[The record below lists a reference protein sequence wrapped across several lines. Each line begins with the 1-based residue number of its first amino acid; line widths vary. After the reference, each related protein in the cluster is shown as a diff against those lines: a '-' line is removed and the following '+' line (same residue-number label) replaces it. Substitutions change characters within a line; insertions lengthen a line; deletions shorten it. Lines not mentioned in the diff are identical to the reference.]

1 MTIKALNNTTAELR
15 ATFLNY
21 FKSCG
26 HEVIPSAS
34 LIPQNDPSLMFTN
47 AGMVPFKNV
56 FLGQETR
63 PYRRAATAQKVVRA
77 GGKHNDLDN
86 VGYTARHLTFFE
98 MMGNF
103 SFGDYFK
110 AEAIEFVWTLLTK
123 GFALPK
129 EKLLA
134 TIYAKDEEAASLWRR
149 IAGLSDDR
157 IIRIGTNDNFW
168 RMGDT
173 GPCGPC
179 SEIFYDHGPD
189 VWGGPPC
196 SPEEDGDRFVEIWN
210 LVFMQFFEGEDG
222 TRSSLPR
229 PSIDTGMGLERFAA
243 VMQGKQNVWETDLL
257 YGLVEATAALTHTDT
272 AGTMLPSQRVVA
284 DHLRSSA
291 FLISDGVLP
300 ARDGRGYVLRRI
312 MRRAMRHLKRLGATE
327 PMFYRLV
334 PKLVSEMGAAYPE
347 LRNYE
352 ALITETMRGEEE
364 RFIALL
370 DRGIALLDQE
380 LDKLGTG
387 AVLPGDV
394 AFKLYDT
401 YGFPLDLTQDALRER
416 HVDVD
421 VTGFETA
428 MQSQRARAR
437 AAWTGSGDK
446 ATDSIW
452 FDAVEK
458 FGATDFAGYDSE
470 KTEATIQMIVKGGD
484 IVLEAAPGDEIA
496 VILDRT
502 VFYGESGGQAGD
514 HGHLS
519 ASGID
524 IEITETQRRN
534 HDLIVHYGTVR
545 QGPVRV
551 GTSVTAEINGDRRRD
566 TRAHHSATHL
576 LHEALRRKLGA
587 HVTQKGSLNDPDRL
601 RFDFSHPQAM
611 SAAELQ
617 AVEQDVNAMIRA
629 SHPVLTREMTP
640 ESAQNEGAMALFGEK
655 YGEKVRVVSMG
666 AAETDRNAYSIELC
680 GGTHV
685 HNTGEIGVFRILS
698 ESGVAAGV
706 RRIEAMC
713 GRKAEELARQTE
725 QSLKDIAA
733 LLRVPVADAKARVQS
748 LMDERKLLERK
759 LADLQVKMA
768 SATTAA
774 DQEKIGDITFIPRYI
789 ENLPARELRNAAEN
803 AVKKQQNTVIAALS
817 NADGKGSVVI
827 GVTPDLTDK
836 VDAVSLVWAAGDV
849 MGGKGGGGSKTLA
862 QAGGPNPEKD
872 RVFAKMREILAQI

>member
-21 FKSCG
+21 FKSCD

-63 PYRRAATAQKVVRA
+63 PYQRAATAQKVVRA

-110 AEAIEFVWTLLTK
+110 AEAIEFAWTLLTK
-123 GFALPK
+123 GFDLPK
-129 EKLLA
+129 DKLLA
-134 TIYAKDEEAASLWRR
+134 TVYAEDEEAASLWRR
-149 IAGLSDDR
+149 IAGLADDK
-157 IIRIGTNDNFW
+157 IIRIPTNDNFW

-179 SEIFYDHGPD
+179 SEIFFDHGPG
-189 VWGGPPC
+189 VWGGPPG
-196 SPEEDGDRFVEIWN
+196 SAQEDGDRFVEIWN

-222 TRSSLPR
+222 TRSALPR

-243 VMQGKQNVWETDLL
+243 IMQGKQNVWETDLL
-257 YGLVEATAALTHTDT
+257 LGLVEATAELTHTMSE
-272 AGTMLPSQRVVA
+272 GLMLPSQRVVA

-291 FLISDGVLP
+291 FLISDGVMP

-312 MRRAMRHLKRLGATE
+312 MRRAMRHLKRLGARE

-347 LRNYE
+347 LCHYE
-352 ALITETMRGEEE
+352 ALISETMRGEEE

-370 DRGIALLDQE
+370 DRGVALLDNE
-380 LDKLGTG
+380 LEKLGAG
-387 AVLPGDV
+387 AALPGEI

-416 HVDVD
+416 QVDVD
-421 VTGFETA
+421 VAGFEEA
-428 MQSQRARAR
+428 MHAQRARAR
-437 AAWTGSGDK
+437 AAWTGSGDA

-452 FDAVEK
+452 FEALEK
-458 FGATDFAGYDSE
+458 FGPTEFLGYDVA
-470 KTEATIQMIVKGGD
+470 KEAARILMIVKNGV
-484 IVLEAAPGDEIA
+484 IVDEASPGDDVA
-496 VILDRT
+496 MLLDRT
-502 VFYGESGGQAGD
+502 PFYGESGGQSGD
-514 HGHLS
+514 RGRLT
-519 ASGID
+519 ASGVAVD
-524 IEITETQRRN
+524 ITETQRRN
-534 HDLIVHYGTVR
+534 HDLIVHFGTVR
-545 QGPVRV
+545 QGHLHV
-551 GTSVTAEINGDRRRD
+551 GENVSAAFDEDRRVA

-576 LHEALRRKLGA
+576 LHEVLRRKLGA

-601 RFDFSHPQAM
+601 RFDFSHPHPM
-611 SAAELQ
+611 TSEELRE
-617 AVEQDVNAMIRA
+617 VEDDVNAKIRA
-629 SHPVLTREMTP
+629 SYPVITREMSP
-640 ESAQNEGAMALFGEK
+640 KDAQNEGAMALFGEK

-666 AAETDRNAYSIELC
+666 PTETNRYAFSIELC

-685 HNTGEIGVFRILS
+685 RNTGEIGVFRILN

-706 RRIEAMC
+706 RRIEAVC
-713 GRKAEELARQTE
+713 GRAAEAIVRQTE
-725 QSLKDIAA
+725 QNLKDIAT
-733 LLRVPVADAKARVQS
+733 LLRVPASEAKHRVQT
-748 LMDERKLLERK
+748 LIDERKSLEKK
-759 LADLQVKMA
+759 LADLQIRMA
-768 SATTAA
+768 SSSSLA
-774 DQEKIGDITFIPRYI
+774 DQEKIGDITFIPRFI
-789 ENLPARELRNAAEN
+789 EGLPARELRGVAEN
-803 AVKKQQNTVIAALS
+803 ALKKQERTVIVALS
-817 NADGKGSVVI
+817 DADGRGSVVI
-827 GVTPDLTDK
+827 GLTPDLSEK
-836 VDAVSLVWAAGDV
+836 IDAVSLVRAAGEI

-862 QAGGPNPEKD
+862 QAGGPNTEKD
-872 RVFAKMREILAQI
+872 KVFAKMRVMLTAI